1 MKKVLLFDPLEML
14 SKLDMPPPTT
24 AWEGFEAAVERM
36 ARGENVSGE
45 RQEAS
50 AEEEIGE
57 EEEEEGKQGEEI
69 EAEQGEDTKTTS
81 SRRCGQQTS
90 CECRREV
97 GEHVWCVQ
105 VVLKEGDVVLLMLNV
120 LDYLLAICLLSHS
133 SAVKRKKRH
142 LRSSRRGQ

>member
-1 MKKVLLFDPLEML
+1 MKKVLLFDPLETL
-14 SKLDMPPPTT
+14 PRHDMPPPTT
-24 AWEGFEAAVERM
+24 AWEGFEAAVQRM

-57 EEEEEGKQGEEI
+57 EEEEEGKQGEEM

-81 SRRCGQQTS
+81 SRRYGQQTS

-97 GEHVWCVQ
+97 GEHVWCVASSSKGRRCS
-105 VVLKEGDVVLLMLNV
+105 VADAECFGLSAS
-120 LDYLLAICLLSHS
+120 YLLVVSLFCSG
-133 SAVKRKKRH
+133 KKEKAPP
-142 LRSSRRGQ
+142 LQP

>member
-14 SKLDMPPPTT
+14 SKHDMPPPTT

-36 ARGENVSGE
+36 ARGEIVSGE

-57 EEEEEGKQGEEI
+57 EEEEEGKQGEEM
-69 EAEQGEDTKTTS
+69 EAEHGS

-97 GEHVWCVQ
+97 GEHVWCVASSSKGRRCS
-105 VVLKEGDVVLLMLNV
+105 VADAECFGLSAS
-120 LDYLLAICLLSHS
+120 YLLVVSLFCSG
-133 SAVKRKKRH
+133 KKERAPP
-142 LRSSRRGQ
+142 LQP